1 MKSGIVGHARAFTIR
16 RDDVRGPSV
25 FCLSA
30 HPGDAQPSQEAP
42 ANVKMKGSIRH
53 HQVISFSFTIE

>member
-1 MKSGIVGHARAFTIR
+1 MTFGGRRCFAFRLT
-16 RDDVRGPSV
+16 
-25 FCLSA
+25 
-30 HPGDAQPSQEAP
+30 HGDAQPSQEAP